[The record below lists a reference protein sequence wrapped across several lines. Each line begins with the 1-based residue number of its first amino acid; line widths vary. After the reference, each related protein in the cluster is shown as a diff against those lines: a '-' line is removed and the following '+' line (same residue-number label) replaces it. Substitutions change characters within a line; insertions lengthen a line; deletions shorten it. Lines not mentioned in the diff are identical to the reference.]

1 MDEPRWAF
9 VGKILAYLVAI
20 TTIIIGGF
28 QLIDRLKSPTVYGIY
43 EYRYYNINP
52 KHRDMIKNRIESK
65 IILDLITNRRQK
77 GESSSNIVGAIEDI
91 LSEEMSDL
99 LLDLDLKM
107 RHSPMII
114 FHIRNGGSSLARE
127 VKLFLPGSGQADISE
142 STEYGVVSSS
152 SAKEI
157 EWSGQILLGDIPPKG
172 NLEVRI
178 WPKDIFIL
186 EFNPAIVH
194 AGGTGKI
201 MQLQNFYG
209 WDADLA
215 AWFIAKGRPFQVGV
229 TVSLVAVFGAFFWFA
244 SRRGYINIKLR
255 NKDKDTT

>member
-28 QLIDRLKSPTVYGIY
+28 QLIDRLKSPTIYGVY
-43 EYRYYNINP
+43 EYGYYNINP
-52 KHRDMIKNRIESK
+52 KHRDMIKGRIESK
-65 IILDLITNRRQK
+65 VILDLIKKRRQK
-77 GESSSNIVGAIEDI
+77 GEPASKIVEAIEDI

-99 LLDLDLKM
+99 RLDLDLKIG
-107 RHSPMII
+107 HSTMIV

-127 VKLFLPGSGQADISE
+127 VKLFLPGSGHADISE
-142 STEYGVVSSS
+142 STEYGVVST

-157 EWSGQILLGDIPPKG
+157 DWSGHILLGDLPPKG
-172 NLEVRI
+172 HLQVRI
-178 WPKDIFIL
+178 WPKDIFIS
-186 EFNPAIVH
+186 EFNPTIVH

-201 MQLQNFYG
+201 MQLQRFYG
-209 WDADLA
+209 WDADLV

-229 TVSLVAVFGAFFWFA
+229 IVALVAAFGAFFWFA
-244 SRRGYINIKLR
+244 SRRGYIKIILSK
-255 NKDKDTT
+255 KDKETT